1 MAAITF
7 DTHRIV
13 KRLKDSG
20 FSEAQAETVTDV
32 FREVRESDLSQLV
45 TKDDL
50 RHEIEILKRDI
61 TIRMGGMLVVAVGA
75 VATLVKLL

>member
-1 MAAITF
+1 MPQ
-7 DTHRIV
+7 
-13 KRLKDSG
+13 S
-20 FSEAQAETVTDV
+20 
-32 FREVRESDLSQLV
+32 EVRESDLSQLV